1 MIKMMLTVVIVFT
14 ICWLPFN
21 ILQVSPQRQ
30 IATKPA
36 DSF

>member
-21 ILQVSPQRQ
+21 ILQVSPRHQ
-30 IATKPA
+30 IATNSA
-36 DSF
+36 D